1 MFRHKGKSRDL
12 KHNLG
17 IASLLSFVAGIVN
30 VVGFLAVQKLTTNVT
45 GHFAFMVEEAIKVHL
60 NQSLFYFL
68 YIFFFF
74 LGAFFSNFI
83 IEVTN
88 KFNDKNIYTIPVI
101 VEFII
106 LTFISFLDLEFISSS
121 PNLIACSLLF
131 AMGLQN
137 SLVTIISNSVVRTT
151 HLTGLFT
158 DLGIELS
165 QLFFFKDAKHH
176 NKLIASI
183 KLRMSI
189 ISTFFFGGIIA
200 GFFYHDFKIKTLLI
214 ASFTLIIGLFIDYIV
229 LKVRLKKIALKQNS
243 NF

>member
-106 LTFISFLDLEFISSS
+106 LTFISLLDLEFISSS

-243 NF
+243 NI